1 MDHSPISPTTQNT
14 PARYKWRVHTYTNT
28 LYIMLHTTNRVE
40 VCSILRAISLE
51 DYLKETNSTT
61 EVTDSN
67 RYLARVEARTS
78 GTAGAPLEGVDTDA
92 LTLLSQYI
100 GSNVSCLINCES
112 ADGLTKALAAINGMK
127 GKKVP
132 FTIYEAAISD
142 VLAELSKN
150 GIAIRNEDTKRRYS
164 RLSRSYFGNL
174 GDSRAADAANGF
186 LQDTE
191 NMLSD
196 GWKIVEK

>member
-1 MDHSPISPTTQNT
+1 
-14 PARYKWRVHTYTNT
+14 
-28 LYIMLHTTNRVE
+28 MLHITNRVE
-40 VCSILRAISLE
+40 VCSILRAVSLE
-51 DYLKETNSTT
+51 DYLKETNSNT
-61 EVTDSN
+61 EITDST

-78 GTAGAPLEGVDTDA
+78 GTAGAPLDGVDTDA
-92 LTLLSQYI
+92 LALLSSYV

-142 VLAELSKN
+142 VLGELGKS
-150 GIAIRNEDTKRRYS
+150 GVAIRNDETKRRYS

-174 GDSRAADAANGF
+174 GESRASDAANGF

-196 GWKIVEK
+196 GWKVVEK